1 MNIAFVVAGILA
13 LTAAAIH
20 GGLGEKI
27 VVTKLRRETLPTSKF
42 GGSSMT
48 LLMIRVTWHIT
59 TLAFFVLGSA
69 LVVCSPGDP
78 SAACQGI
85 GRLSSIAFASFFLL
99 AGAIAFPNIRR
110 TVRRHPAPIVFL
122 AVAVLSWVG
131 AGR

>member
-1 MNIAFVVAGILA
+1 MNAPFIIAGALA

-27 VVTKLRRETLPTSKF
+27 VVSKLRRETLPTSKF
-42 GGSSMT
+42 GGSAMT

-59 TLAFFVLGSA
+59 TLAFLVLGSA
-69 LVVCSPGDP
+69 LLVCSPGALGD
-78 SAACQGI
+78 ACEGI
-85 GRLSSIAFASFFLL
+85 GRISSIAFASFFLL
-99 AGAIAFPNIRR
+99 AGALAFPNIRR

-131 AGR
+131 ASS

>member
-1 MNIAFVVAGILA
+1 MNIAFIIAGLLA

-59 TLAFFVLGSA
+59 TLAFLVLGSA
-69 LVVCSPGDP
+69 LLVCSPGAPGD
-78 SAACQGI
+78 ACEGI
-85 GRLSSIAFASFFLL
+85 GRLSSISFASFFLL
-99 AGAIAFPNIRR
+99 AAALAAPNIRR
-110 TVRRHPAPIVFL
+110 TVQRHPAPLVFAL
-122 AVAVLSWVG
+122 VAVLSWWG

>member
-1 MNIAFVVAGILA
+1 MNIAFVVAGLLA

-27 VVTKLRRETLPTSKF
+27 VVRKLGVETLPTSKF
-42 GGSSMT
+42 GGARMT

-69 LVVCSPGDP
+69 LIVCSPGQP

>member
-1 MNIAFVVAGILA
+1 MNIPFIVAGSLA

-27 VVTKLRRETLPTSKF
+27 VVRRLGVETLPSTQF
-42 GGSSMT
+42 GGARMT

-59 TLAFFVLGSA
+59 SLAFLVLGSA
-69 LVVCSPGDP
+69 LLVCSPREP
-78 SAACQGI
+78 SGACQGI
-85 GRLSSIAFASFFLL
+85 GRLSSISFASYFLL
-99 AGAIAFPNIRR
+99 AGALAFPNIRR

-122 AVAVLSWVG
+122 AVSVLSWVG